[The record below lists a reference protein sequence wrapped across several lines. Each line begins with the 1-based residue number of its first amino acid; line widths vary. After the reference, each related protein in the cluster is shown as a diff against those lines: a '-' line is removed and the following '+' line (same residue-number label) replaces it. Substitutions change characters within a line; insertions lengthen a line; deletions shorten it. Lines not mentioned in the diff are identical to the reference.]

1 MIKED
6 FGMENI
12 KVKDRFVDEKTGI
25 EYIKKGGSSISTPH
39 YNRNIRLARAFGDEY
54 SVENIKARLYH
65 TPSLSSRFI
74 IILQK

>member
-25 EYIKKGGSSISTPH
+25 EYIKKGGSSISMPH

-54 SVENIKARLYH
+54 SV
-65 TPSLSSRFI
+65 
-74 IILQK
+74 

>member
-25 EYIKKGGSSISTPH
+25 EYIKKGGSSISTLLAM
-39 YNRNIRLARAFGDEY
+39 NILLKILKLEY
-54 SVENIKARLYH
+54 
-65 TPSLSSRFI
+65 I